1 MKKLT
6 FLLFPAV
13 FFFCFSK
20 ISVFASERMDFQNR
34 IFEIGFD
41 ADFGL
46 SNNYFAANDFLKEEL
61 TVELNKM
68 SSDLNDDG
76 LKFNF
81 LLATSFFT
89 RLNLKNGLSVALS
102 TGLDSYG
109 MGNVSKKL
117 FDFLS
122 NGNELNE
129 TLETDGS
136 IDANMFFYVTNDVE
150 FELFGFRVGISPSVF
165 IPVLHAEAKNI
176 NAKFTNDSSG
186 NIDMELS
193 ARIKFNSSTDLHP
206 LFDDKI
212 ADFILK
218 SLSNGWGFDLSSS
231 MEHQITQT
239 LAGRGYIHI
248 PIVPG
253 HTTNS
258 AFANYTTTYHA
269 DDVIDLVSSGG
280 ELSNNAD
287 DVVYDEEKMWISR
300 PFRTGGE
307 ICWKPFGKGVSF
319 NAMLGFGVKYPW
331 TNDAK
336 AYLEYK
342 AGIDARLFNILGVKM
357 STSYL
362 KEVFIHQVGFMV
374 NFRVIELNCGVSA
387 QGANFSPSCRG
398 SGFGAYAGVRF
409 GW

>member
-1 MKKLT
+1 MKKLIS
-6 FLLFPAV
+6 LLFSAV
-13 FFFCFSK
+13 FFFCFSN
-20 ISVFASERMDFQNR
+20 ISVFALERMDFKNR

-68 SSDLNDDG
+68 ASELDDNG

-81 LLATSFFT
+81 LFATSFFT
-89 RLNLKNGLSVALS
+89 RLNLKNGVSVALS

-109 MGNVSKKL
+109 TGNISKEL
-117 FDFLS
+117 FEFLS
-122 NGNELNE
+122 DGNELNE

-136 IDANMFFYVTNDVE
+136 LDANMFFYVTNDVE
-150 FELFGFRVGISPSVF
+150 FELLGFRVGISPSVF
-165 IPVLHAEAKNI
+165 VPVLHAEAKNI

-193 ARIKFNSSTDLHP
+193 AGIKFNSPADLQS
-206 LFDDKI
+206 LFDDKS
-212 ADFILK
+212 ADFLLK
-218 SLSNGWGFDLSSS
+218 SLSSGWGFDLSSS
-231 MEHQITQT
+231 LEHQITRT
-239 LAGRGYIHI
+239 LAGRGYIRI

-253 HTTNS
+253 HTTYS

-269 DDVIDLVSSGG
+269 DDVIDLVSNGG
-280 ELSNNAD
+280 ELNNNAD
-287 DVVYDEEKMWISR
+287 DIVYDEEKIWISR

-307 ICWKPFGKGVSF
+307 ICWKPFGRHVSF
-319 NAMLGFGVKYPW
+319 NALLGFGVKYPW

-336 AYLEYK
+336 GYFEYK

-357 STSYL
+357 STAYL
-362 KEVFIHQVGFMV
+362 KEVFIHQVGFMM
-374 NFRVIELNCGVSA
+374 NFRVIELNCVVSA
-387 QGANFSPSCRG
+387 QGANFIPSCRG
-398 SGFGAYAGVRF
+398 SGIGAYVGVCF